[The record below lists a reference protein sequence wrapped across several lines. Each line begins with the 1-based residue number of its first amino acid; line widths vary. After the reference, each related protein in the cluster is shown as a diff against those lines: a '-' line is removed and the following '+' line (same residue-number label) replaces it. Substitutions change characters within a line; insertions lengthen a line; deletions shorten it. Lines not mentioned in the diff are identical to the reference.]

1 MEIARPPD
9 DVHPSAHLLH
19 KSSKRFE
26 LPSGKLRSFV
36 TDVLAVVASSLKLY
50 DSSKKYRQIRSLHH
64 GTIPI
69 TTDIIN
75 SFLIFLSD
83 EP

>member
-26 LPSGKLRSFV
+26 LPSGKLRSFI
-36 TDVLAVVASSLKLY
+36 TDVLAVVATFIK
-50 DSSKKYRQIRSLHH
+50 IVV
-64 GTIPI
+64 
-69 TTDIIN
+69 
-75 SFLIFLSD
+75 
-83 EP
+83 